1 MDIRTKSSRT
11 PSVGV
16 NESAVSE
23 HGQDEVGA
31 LKEESEGVVSVKQG
45 IKAFLIDEL
54 AGWIEGQHLTLPEA
68 THVFGVT
75 RARMSDVIDKN
86 AASFTAD
93 ALVDMLLRTG
103 KHIRVVVR

>member
-1 MDIRTKSSRT
+1 MGIRTKSSRT

-31 LKEESEGVVSVKQG
+31 LKAESEGVVSVKQG
-45 IKAFLIDEL
+45 IKASLIDEL
-54 AGWIEGQHLTLPEA
+54 AGWIEAQHLTHTEA
-68 THVFGVT
+68 ANVFGVT
-75 RARMSDVIDKN
+75 RSRIAEIISKN
-86 AASFTAD
+86 TANLTVD

-103 KHIRVVVR
+103 KHLQVVVR